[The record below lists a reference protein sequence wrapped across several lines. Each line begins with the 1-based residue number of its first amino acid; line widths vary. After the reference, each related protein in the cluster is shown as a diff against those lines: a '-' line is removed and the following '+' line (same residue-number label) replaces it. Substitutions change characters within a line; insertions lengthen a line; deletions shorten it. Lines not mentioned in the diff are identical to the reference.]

1 MIQRNSFKSNDTTP
15 LSRKEGQGGGLQRW
29 AILKVWWDELCEIV
43 KDEGILVFIILLP
56 LGYPLLYAMIYNTET
71 QRELPICVVDDS
83 MSARSR
89 DFIRRVD
96 ATSEVKV
103 VARCAD
109 MSQAQELLRRR
120 DAYGILRV
128 PAEFDRDLWR
138 GQQTVVGLYSD
149 LTSMLYYK
157 VEYLAVINVAQEV
170 NRQIK
175 VLERQTNISRRE
187 EQLARWPIRFEEVKM
202 YNPQGGFAS
211 FLIPPVLML
220 ILQQALCLGV
230 GMSMGRSRE
239 RFRGL
244 VIPPT
249 RHYKNTLAIV
259 LGKGLVH
266 FLLFL
271 LMAFYMS
278 LCVTRW
284 FGLPQLAHF
293 VDLLGFFV
301 PYLLACT
308 YMAIFWS
315 HFIYRREDC
324 ILLFVFMSIPLL
336 FLSGVSWPGAS
347 IPTLWRIVGSV
358 FPSTWGL
365 NAYVRISGMGASL
378 GDCRQELMALWIL
391 AAIYFLLSC
400 LLYMAEIRKAVGR
413 SVLS

>member
-1 MIQRNSFKSNDTTP
+1 MLK
-15 LSRKEGQGGGLQRW
+15 
-29 AILKVWWDELCEIV
+29 AILHVWWDELCEIV
-43 KDEGILVFIILLP
+43 KDEGILIFIILLP

-71 QRELPICVVDDS
+71 QRQLPICVVDECMTD
-83 MSARSR
+83 RSR

-96 ATSEVKV
+96 ATSEVL
-103 VARCAD
+103 VAERPAT
-109 MSQAQELLRRR
+109 MAEAQELLRRR
-120 DAYGILRV
+120 EAFGILRI
-128 PAEFDRDLWR
+128 PKEFDKDLWR
-138 GQQTVVGLYSD
+138 GRQTVVGLYSD

-157 VEYLAVINVAQEV
+157 VEYLAVINVVQEL
-170 NRQIK
+170 NRNIK
-175 VLERQTNISRRE
+175 VQEHQQTTTARE
-187 EQLARWPIRFEEVKM
+187 EDLARWPIRFEEVKM
-202 YNPQGGFAS
+202 YNPQGGFAA

-266 FLLFL
+266 FLLFM
-271 LMAFYMS
+271 LMAFYMAV
-278 LCVTRW
+278 CVTRW
-284 FGLPQLAHF
+284 FGLPQLGHTW
-293 VDLLGFFV
+293 DLLGFFV

-308 YMAIFWS
+308 FMAIFWS
-315 HFIYRREDC
+315 SFIYRREDC

-347 IPTLWRIVGSV
+347 VPPLWKAVGSI

-365 NAYVRISGMGASL
+365 NAYVRIQGMGATL
-378 GDCRQELMALWIL
+378 GDCRTELLALWIL

-400 LLYMAEIRKAVGR
+400 FIYMFEIRKAVGR
-413 SVLS
+413 TVLD

>member
-1 MIQRNSFKSNDTTP
+1 MA
-15 LSRKEGQGGGLQRW
+15 E
-29 AILKVWWDELCEIV
+29 
-43 KDEGILVFIILLP
+43 
-56 LGYPLLYAMIYNTET
+56 
-71 QRELPICVVDDS
+71 
-83 MSARSR
+83 
-89 DFIRRVD
+89 
-96 ATSEVKV
+96 
-103 VARCAD
+103 
-109 MSQAQELLRRR
+109 AQELMRRR
-120 DAYGILRV
+120 DVFGILRI
-128 PAEFDRDLWR
+128 PREFDRQLWL
-138 GQQTVVGLYSD
+138 GEQTTVGLYSD

-157 VEYLAVINVAQEV
+157 VEYLAVVNVAQDL
-170 NRQIK
+170 NRNIK
-175 VLERQTNISRRE
+175 VLEHQTNITARE
-187 EQLARWPIRFEEVKM
+187 EEVARWPIRFEEVKL
-202 YNPQGGFAS
+202 YNPAGGFAA

-266 FLLFL
+266 FLLFM
-271 LMAFYMS
+271 LMAFYMAV
-278 LCVTRW
+278 CVTRW

-293 VDLLGFFV
+293 WDLLGFFV

-308 YMAIFWS
+308 YMAIFYS
-315 HFIYRREDC
+315 SFIYRREDC

-336 FLSGVSWPGAS
+336 FLSGVIWPGSAV
-347 IPTLWRIVGSV
+347 PPLWKAVGSV

-378 GDCRQELMALWIL
+378 GDCHTEILALWIL

-400 LLYMAEIRKAVGR
+400 FIYMFEIRKAVGR
-413 SVLS
+413 SVLE

>member
-1 MIQRNSFKSNDTTP
+1 MIKPKFP
-15 LSRKEGQGGGLQRW
+15 
-29 AILKVWWDELCEIV
+29 ILHVWLDELTDIV
-43 KDEGILVFIILLP
+43 KDEGILIFIILLP

-71 QRELPICVVDDS
+71 QRQLPICVVDDC
-83 MSARSR
+83 MTDRSR

-96 ATSEVKV
+96 ATPEVV
-103 VARCAD
+103 VAERCASIAD
-109 MSQAQELLRRR
+109 AQELLRRR
-120 DAYGILRV
+120 EAFGILRI
-128 PAEFDRDLWR
+128 PKEFDQRLWR

-157 VEYLAVINVAQEV
+157 VEYLAVINVAQEL
-170 NRQIK
+170 NRNIK
-175 VLERQTNISRRE
+175 VLEHQANTTRRE
-187 EQLARWPIRFEEVKM
+187 EDLARWPIRFEEVKM
-202 YNPQGGFAS
+202 YNPQGGFAA

-271 LMAFYMS
+271 LMAFYMAI
-278 LCVTRW
+278 CVTRW
-284 FGLPQLAHF
+284 FGLPQLGHF
-293 VDLLGFFV
+293 WDLLGFFV

-315 HFIYRREDC
+315 SFIYRREDC

-336 FLSGVSWPGAS
+336 FLSGVSWPGAAV
-347 IPTLWRIVGSV
+347 PPLWKAVGSV

-365 NAYVRISGMGASL
+365 NAYVRIQGMGASL
-378 GDCRQELMALWIL
+378 GDCHTEMLVLWIL

-400 LLYMAEIRKAVGR
+400 FMYMFEIRKAVGR
-413 SVLS
+413 TVLN